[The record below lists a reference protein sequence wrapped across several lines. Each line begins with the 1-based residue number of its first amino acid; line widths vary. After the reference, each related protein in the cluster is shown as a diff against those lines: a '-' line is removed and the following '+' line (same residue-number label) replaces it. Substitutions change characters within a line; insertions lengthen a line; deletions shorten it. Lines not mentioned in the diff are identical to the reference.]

1 MYVRSILRDSFHFYV
16 GNIAQIA
23 LLCLPILSIVI
34 LIQYLLF
41 TIPDFDLAPFV
52 SAVLDLLFYPI
63 YTAALILFIAKRTSH
78 EYPSKISLLAASLKI
93 WVPFVLLTLLAGIL
107 IGCGLI
113 LLIIPGIWVAIRLS
127 LSEVFLVVGGL
138 KPFEAINASFAATK
152 EYFWIIFVCIFLV
165 MLPIYG
171 MSYGLRYVSENF
183 TESYL
188 VSFGMELFIAFVTLF
203 VNVVIFRIFMI
214 AGSEQESI

>member
-1 MYVRSILRDSFHFYV
+1 MYVRTILIDSLHFYF
-16 GNIAQIA
+16 GNFSQIV
-23 LLCLPILSIVI
+23 LLCLPILCIAVLS
-34 LIQYLLF
+34 QYLIF
-41 TIPDFDLAPFV
+41 IIPEFDAAPLV
-52 SAVLDLLFYPI
+52 SAVLGLLFYPI

-93 WVPFVLLTLLAGIL
+93 WAPLVLLTLLVGIL
-107 IGCGLI
+107 IAFGLI

-138 KPFEAINASFAATK
+138 KPIDAISASFAATK
-152 EYFWIIFVCIFLV
+152 EYFWIIFICIFLV

-171 MSYGLRYVSENF
+171 MSYGLGYVSENL

-188 VSFGMELFIAFVTLF
+188 FSFAMELFIAIFTLF
-203 VNVVIFRIFMI
+203 VNVVIFRIFML
-214 AGSEQESI
+214 AGMEQENI